1 MPLSQKATWMLT
13 SGKNY
18 PLGKTYLFCAESSYR
33 IRRRTMNLAV
43 QQALRAL
50 LAALLL
56 AGLWSAGAATG
67 MTELPPRLHV
77 AALLLL
83 GLGVLFAILFRRVR
97 SEDRITDLEAA
108 LCREQSA
115 RGQADQAL
123 AEADLLL
130 ARMAERASGNYAGDP
145 AGQLVIIQAELTQ
158 IQQRCGADQAIRN
171 RFELLRSR
179 LDRLGTSLRADSRA
193 AEPG

>member
-1 MPLSQKATWMLT
+1 M
-13 SGKNY
+13 
-18 PLGKTYLFCAESSYR
+18 KTV
-33 IRRRTMNLAV
+33 MH
-43 QQALRAL
+43 QALRAL
-50 LAALLL
+50 IAALLL
-56 AGLWSAGAATG
+56 AGLWHAGADTAVAP
-67 MTELPPRLHV
+67 LPGRLGA

-83 GLGVLFAILFRRVR
+83 GMGILLVMLSRRVH
-97 SEDRITDLEAA
+97 SEDRLAGLEAA

-130 ARMAERASGNYAGDP
+130 ARMTARANGDCSGDP

-158 IQQRCGADQAIRN
+158 IQQRCGADQAIRT

-179 LDRLGTSLRADSRA
+179 LDRLGNSLRRDARA

>member
-1 MPLSQKATWMLT
+1 MKIVSHQAWGVLIAT
-13 SGKNY
+13 
-18 PLGKTYLFCAESSYR
+18 
-33 IRRRTMNLAV
+33 
-43 QQALRAL
+43 
-50 LAALLL
+50 LLL
-56 AGLWSAGAATG
+56 IGLCCAGADAG
-67 MTELPPRLHV
+67 MPALPARLGP

-83 GLGVLFAILFRRVR
+83 GPGILFAALFRRVR
-97 SEDRITDLEAA
+97 TEDQIAGLEAA

-115 RGQADQAL
+115 RSQADLAL

-130 ARMAERASGNYAGDP
+130 ARMAARATGDCAGDP

-158 IQQRCGADQAIRN
+158 IQQRCGADQAVRT

-179 LDRLGTSLRADSRA
+179 LDRLSHSLRKEVRA

>member
-1 MPLSQKATWMLT
+1 M
-13 SGKNY
+13 
-18 PLGKTYLFCAESSYR
+18 KTV
-33 IRRRTMNLAV
+33 MH
-43 QQALRAL
+43 QALRAL

-56 AGLWSAGAATG
+56 AGLWHAGADTPAAP
-67 MTELPPRLHV
+67 LPGRLGA

-83 GLGVLFAILFRRVR
+83 GMGILLVMLSRRVR
-97 SEDRITDLEAA
+97 SEDRLAGLEAA

-115 RGQADQAL
+115 RSQADQAL

-130 ARMAERASGNYAGDP
+130 ARMTARANGDCSGDP

-158 IQQRCGADQAIRN
+158 IQQRCGADQAIRT

-179 LDRLGTSLRADSRA
+179 LDRLGNSLRNDARA
-193 AEPG
+193 PEPG

>member
-1 MPLSQKATWMLT
+1 M
-13 SGKNY
+13 
-18 PLGKTYLFCAESSYR
+18 KTV
-33 IRRRTMNLAV
+33 MH
-43 QQALRAL
+43 QALCAL
-50 LAALLL
+50 IAALLL
-56 AGLWSAGAATG
+56 AGLWRAGADTAAAP
-67 MTELPPRLHV
+67 LPTRLGA

-83 GLGVLFAILFRRVR
+83 GMGILFVALFRRMR
-97 SEDRITDLEAA
+97 SEDRLAGLEAA

-115 RGQADQAL
+115 RSQADQAL

-130 ARMAERASGNYAGDP
+130 ARMTARATGDCSGDP

-179 LDRLGTSLRADSRA
+179 LDRLGNSLRSDARA

>member
-1 MPLSQKATWMLT
+1 M
-13 SGKNY
+13 
-18 PLGKTYLFCAESSYR
+18 KTMMR
-33 IRRRTMNLAV
+33 
-43 QQALRAL
+43 QALYAL
-50 LAALLL
+50 IAALLL
-56 AGLWSAGAATG
+56 AGLWRAGVDTAVAP
-67 MTELPPRLHV
+67 LPTRLGA

-83 GLGVLFAILFRRVR
+83 GMGILFLTLCQRLR
-97 SEDRITDLEAA
+97 SEDRLAGLEAA

-115 RGQADQAL
+115 RSQADQAL

-130 ARMAERASGNYAGDP
+130 ARMTARATGDCTGDP

-158 IQQRCGADQAIRN
+158 IQQRCSADQAIRG

-179 LDRLGTSLRADSRA
+179 LDRLGNSLRSDARA